1 MGLPHGSCC
10 GSKAAPS
17 QQALPPSILVKRKTR
32 NGIALVVCFRRR
44 IWIISGCG
52 ICRRGAAPSRVVLRR
67 AVLRRQ
73 VQRFGGRGICAEQ
86 GRFGGRDRCCPALS
100 QWCPVAE
107 YSDRSGNELKV
118 ILRTRHRRAHGVLCG
133 RPASAAG
140 PRVTRSDVGFW
151 GRRPFD
157 SPWWRAIDHRQ
168 PYRWALIRR

>member
-1 MGLPHGSCC
+1 
-10 GSKAAPS
+10 
-17 QQALPPSILVKRKTR
+17 
-32 NGIALVVCFRRR
+32 
-44 IWIISGCG
+44 
-52 ICRRGAAPSRVVLRR
+52 
-67 AVLRRQ
+67 
-73 VQRFGGRGICAEQ
+73 
-86 GRFGGRDRCCPALS
+86 LS

-118 ILRTRHRRAHGVLCG
+118 ILRTRHRRAHCVLCG

-168 PYRWALIRR
+168 PYRWARFDGDADGVAEGRVHPGIVSRRTSRRRSW